1 MSAPPPPIAPPGGPR
16 TPATADEALQIFSQ
30 DIMSWGKID
39 PKETRDMLTRLLS
52 KESAQGPLQ
61 GPWAVA
67 SDLLTQARQEW
78 NNPSGDAFSPLI
90 AACLTLGKTPVPA
103 APASSAPTTTP
114 VPAQPA
120 PSPLPKGAQN
130 APSLWQRLGRAGAVI
145 GALAVGA
152 VIGAVIGVGAVVA
165 GVFGAAGV
173 VVLVAVIVGAER
185 GGTAGLAATS
195 VATGLASGLA
205 AAAAMG
211 HIHVTHG
218 NIAAAVI
225 GALVAA
231 CGMFYIEIGSAIG
244 AALDRRSGTQHPQR

>member
-1 MSAPPPPIAPPGGPR
+1 MTAPPPRP
-16 TPATADEALQIFSQ
+16 PATADEALRVFSQ
-30 DIMSWGKID
+30 DIKSWEKID

-61 GPWAVA
+61 GSWAVA

-120 PSPLPKGAQN
+120 PGPLPKGAQN

-145 GALAVGA
+145 GALAVAA
-152 VIGAVIGVGAVVA
+152 VIGAVIGIGAVVA
-165 GVFGAAGV
+165 AVIGAGATV
-173 VVLVAVIVGAER
+173 VVAVVGAGAEK
-185 GGTAGLAATS
+185 GGAVGLAATAITAGLAA
-195 VATGLASGLA
+195 GLA
-205 AAAAMG
+205 ASAAMG
-211 HIHVTHG
+211 HIHVTPG
-218 NIAAAVI
+218 GVVAVAV
-225 GALVAA
+225 GALVGAV
-231 CGMFYIEIGSAIG
+231 GIFHVEIGEIIG
-244 AALDRRSGTQHPQR
+244 AALDRSANSQRRQR